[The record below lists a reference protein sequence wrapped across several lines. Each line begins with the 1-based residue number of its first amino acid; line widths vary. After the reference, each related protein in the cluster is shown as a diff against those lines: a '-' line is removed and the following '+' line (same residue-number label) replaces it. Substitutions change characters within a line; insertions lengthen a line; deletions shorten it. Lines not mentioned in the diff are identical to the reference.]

1 MGQIQFIMQEYVDKV
16 HFPKIGAS
24 DIIEVL
30 IISFLVYQIMLWIR
44 NTKAWSLLKGV
55 VIVLAFY
62 LLAVAFNMTTIK
74 WILKNV
80 TYIGLVGIIV
90 LFQPELRRALEEL
103 GKKKFF
109 VDVFRNDD
117 ENGRFSDGTI
127 KEITTA
133 AFEMGKVRTGAL
145 IVVRQ
150 DDNLSEF
157 ERTGIKV
164 DGVVSSQLLI
174 NIFEHNTPLHDG
186 AVIISGDRIASATC
200 YLPLSENMMISKELG
215 TRHRAGVGMSEE
227 TDALVIVVSEETGK
241 ISVAYRG
248 NLERNLTKEELES
261 RLADIQNRVEE
272 EKIKKPWKGKG
283 LKNGKKADE

>member
-1 MGQIQFIMQEYVDKV
+1 MGQIQYVLQEYVDKL
-16 HFPKIGAS
+16 HFPSIRPA

-30 IISFLVYQIMLWIR
+30 IISFLVYHIMLWIR

-90 LFQPELRRALEEL
+90 LFQPELRKALEEL

-109 VDVFRNDD
+109 IDVFRNDD
-117 ENGRFSDGTI
+117 DGGRFSDGTI

-150 DDNLSEF
+150 DDNLTEF
-157 ERTGIKV
+157 ERTGISV
-164 DGVVSSQLLI
+164 DGVVTSQLLI

-186 AVIISGDRIASATC
+186 AVVVRGSTC
-200 YLPLSENMMISKELG
+200 QRS
-215 TRHRAGVGMSEE
+215 
-227 TDALVIVVSEETGK
+227 
-241 ISVAYRG
+241 
-248 NLERNLTKEELES
+248 
-261 RLADIQNRVEE
+261 
-272 EKIKKPWKGKG
+272 
-283 LKNGKKADE
+283 